1 MSSLTNLAQGTA
13 PAIFSSVFASGTIE
27 TEAFVAK
34 DFLAII
40 DGDNRFAVNRFVFL
54 LSAINASPISAIS
67 VLLDLKILVTPGLVT
82 LLKLDRVSFCPFP
95 EFIH

>member
-13 PAIFSSVFASGTIE
+13 LAIISSVFASGTIE

-34 DFLAII
+34 DFLAIVN
-40 DGDNRFAVNRFVFL
+40 GDNRFAVNRSVILF
-54 LSAINASPISAIS
+54 SAVNASPIPAIS
-67 VLLDLKILVTPGLVT
+67 LLLDLKILVTPGLVT
-82 LLKLDRVSFCPFP
+82 LLKLDRVSISPFP